1 MHIDATHS
9 AASPCFLGIN
19 FSELSLTALAAQIST
34 QSSSHAFSYVVTP
47 NVDHIVKLKGDAPFP
62 KRASFQAA
70 YDSAA
75 FTLCDSRILGGLAR
89 LFGYKLVVV
98 PGSDLT
104 ATLFNQYFSDQSRIV
119 IVGGRAD
126 MLTRLKNVFP
136 GPDYQQHIP
145 PMGLLDN
152 EEAMRLAED
161 FVCDAKSNYVLFA
174 IGAPQSEIL
183 AHRCLKRGTASGIG
197 LCIGASIEF
206 LLGDQARAPLWM
218 QNSGLEW
225 AFRLA
230 SNPQRLWRRYLVEG
244 PRIFAIVA
252 KWRYAGWGTA
262 L

>member
-1 MHIDATHS
+1 MHIDAIRS
-9 AASPCFLGIN
+9 APSECFLGID
-19 FSELSLTALAAQIST
+19 FSALSLTAVAAQISA

-47 NVDHIVKLKGDAPFP
+47 NVDHIVKLKGDTPFP
-62 KRASFQAA
+62 QRASFQAS

-89 LFGYKLVVV
+89 IFGYQLAVV

-104 ATLFNQYFSDQSRIV
+104 AGLFNRYFSDQSRV
-119 IVGGRAD
+119 AIVGGRED
-126 MLTRLKNVFP
+126 MLTRIKALFP

-152 EEAMRLAED
+152 EEAMRRAED
-161 FVCDAKSNYVLFA
+161 FVCDAKAHYTLFA

-183 AHRCLKRGTASGIG
+183 AHRCLKRGTASGVG

-206 LLGDQARAPLWM
+206 LLGDQIRAPQWM
-218 QNSGLEW
+218 QNNGLEW
-225 AFRLA
+225 AYRLA

-252 KWRYAGWGTA
+252 KWRYAGRGTA